1 MLSGFL
7 FLTLLIVCVAVV
19 SLFILNKN
27 NRIAA
32 IHGQISE
39 LEIATLSLI
48 KTDNDF
54 FDLETINPLYFQT
67 HESSFLSKRDSFRMK
82 IHSGMDYIYKESKN
96 GVVESLHNIDSLFTE
111 YDNHFQQLEKLLH
124 KKGFKDFG
132 LEGKMRFHAHKLEEG
147 KSGMDM
153 LKLLSLRRNEKDFFL
168 RHDMEYARTLN
179 QLVNSFAVELK
190 RESNKH
196 QEALFH
202 LHEYQL
208 YFNELADIQ
217 IQIGLT
223 SNEGLRNNLNQLS
236 NNLAA
241 KYFSLA
247 QYSYNASLEAQT
259 KARIFFISIVIGAVI
274 FSLFSGYWISKRLS
288 SPIAKLSKLMGA
300 VTSDQKNVT
309 IDLTLNN
316 AAEEINTLTNSF
328 VHLMNQTNQQMKEI
342 KRKSRLVKRKNGDL
356 KKLNS
361 ELDSFIYSTAHDL
374 RSPLTSLLGLLNI
387 MGHENKQEDMKPYI
401 QMMESSIHR
410 MEDFIGQ
417 IVGYSKNK
425 KLDVAI
431 EKIELY
437 TLVSEIF
444 ENHNFVEGASRI
456 DRLVNVNGEFPF
468 YSDRGRITILMNNL
482 ISNAIRYADLTK
494 TNPFI
499 KIHILVEQS
508 ELTMEFADN
517 GIGIAEEHI
526 DKVFNMF
533 YRANVKSKGSGLG
546 LFIFKETIVR
556 LKGLVSVESQLGV
569 GTKFF
574 IRIPNQFASQSIQ
587 TEMALIDKNGSS
599 S

>member
-7 FLTLLIVCVAVV
+7 ILTLLIVCVAIV

-54 FDLETINPLYFQT
+54 FDLETINPDYFET
-67 HESSFLSKRDSFRMK
+67 HESVFLSKRDSFRMK
-82 IHSGMDYIYKESKN
+82 IHSGVDYIYHESKN
-96 GVVESLHNIDSLFTE
+96 GVVESLHNIDSLFTA
-111 YDNHFQQLEKLLH
+111 YDSHFQQLEKLLF

-132 LEGKMRFHAHKLEEG
+132 LEGKMRFHAHKLEEAKLG
-147 KSGMDM
+147 ISM
-153 LKLLSLRRNEKDFFL
+153 LNVLSLRRNEKDFFL
-168 RHDMEYARTLN
+168 RHDMEYVRALN
-179 QLVNSFAVELK
+179 QLVNTLAVDLK
-190 RESNKH
+190 KSPRKQE
-196 QEALFH
+196 EALFH
-202 LHEYQL
+202 LQEYQR

-217 IQIGLT
+217 IQIGLA
-223 SNEGLRNNLNQLS
+223 SNDGLRNILNQLS
-236 NNLAA
+236 NSLAA
-241 KYFSLA
+241 KYFSLT
-247 QYSYNASLEAQT
+247 QYSYHATLEAQA
-259 KARIFFISIVIGAVI
+259 KARVFYISIVIGAVL

-288 SPIAKLSKLMGA
+288 YPIAKLSKLMEN
-300 VTSDQKNVT
+300 VTSDKKNFAV
-309 IDLTLNN
+309 DLTLNN

-328 VHLMNQTNQQMKEI
+328 VHLMTQTNQQMKEI

-387 MGHENKQEDMKPYI
+387 MRHDNKQEDIKPYI

-425 KLDVAI
+425 RLEVAI
-431 EKIELY
+431 EKIDLY
-437 TLVSEIF
+437 ALVSEIF
-444 ENHNFVEGASRI
+444 ESHNFVEGASRI
-456 DRLVNVNGEFPF
+456 NRLVNVGDKHPF

-482 ISNAIRYADLTK
+482 ISNAIRYADFAK
-494 TNPFI
+494 ANPFI
-499 KIHILVEQS
+499 KIDFGVEQS

-546 LFIFKETIVR
+546 LFIFKETIVK

-574 IRIPNQFASQSIQ
+574 IRIPNQLASQPIQ
-587 TEMALIDKNGSS
+587 TEMMLIEKNESS